1 MDTRSPGS
9 ETGQGW
15 MGQVEEA
22 NYGPL
27 SPSELPVC
35 TQCRPSS
42 FSIQTRAR
50 ESPSPRLS

>member
-9 ETGQGW
+9 ETGHGW

-22 NYGPL
+22 NHGPISL
-27 SPSELPVC
+27 FELPVC
-35 TQCRPSS
+35 TLCHPSF